1 MSGDRLSRSR
11 HKAVSYSL
19 PFLNGRSCR
28 LISHCFNGGGLPNI
42 ETYWTMSGRIGDLK
56 TAGRGCVDPL
66 GVPSAPA
73 MVTVGRVVM
82 FAL

>member
-1 MSGDRLSRSR
+1 
-11 HKAVSYSL
+11 
-19 PFLNGRSCR
+19 
-28 LISHCFNGGGLPNI
+28 
-42 ETYWTMSGRIGDLK
+42 MSGRMGDLK

-82 FAL
+82 FALCMSRVNLLFTAGARFVSSRGLCDGVGH